1 MRWWWNGLLAFESI
15 LRRIGNRL
23 TNLRCAH
30 ATLVICPSIICTKWA
45 LCLTKCG
52 ICRIIY
58 GLVLKSL
65 LGIGFFWFFRS
76 STFPQLQASLNFF
89 LIFFQRPFARPLG
102 HAPSLFCLA
111 IGYCGSDF
119 QFSESVFLPAPP
131 PKNIG
136 SFGLF
141 ENVQFMYF
149 VSIKAFKV
157 SCLPA
162 AGCPAPPHLRP
173 SLILASGLF

>member
-1 MRWWWNGLLAFESI
+1 MRSCYARDLSIYYLHKMGSLPNQMWHLSNYLRLSLEKFAGNWFLLI
-15 LRRIGNRL
+15 LSL
-23 TNLRCAH
+23 FDF
-30 ATLVICPSIICTKWA
+30 PSA
-45 LCLTKCG
+45 
-52 ICRIIY
+52 
-58 GLVLKSL
+58 
-65 LGIGFFWFFRS
+65 
-76 STFPQLQASLNFF
+76 ASFIEFF